1 MVAILCT
8 LLVLASQGHSRLH
21 TVGIDLGRVPP
32 LRLCAS
38 KDYKE
43 QIAQEVEEGSD
54 EEHNAPL
61 VHSALFLEEKRGG
74 EVLVHSQ
81 GRRRCL
87 VTYHI
92 GYDETN
98 DQWCHSAHNIGSSI
112 GDAHQG
118 AGIVG

>member
-38 KDYKE
+38 KDYEE

-61 VHSALFLEEKRGG
+61 VHSAFFLERGG
-74 EVLVHSQ
+74 GEGLEDSQ
-81 GRRRCL
+81 ERRSCL

-92 GYDETN
+92 WYDETN
-98 DQWCHSAHNIGSSI
+98 DQGRHSTHDIGSAI

>member
-8 LLVLASQGHSRLH
+8 LLVLASQGHSCLH
-21 TVGIDLGRVPP
+21 TFGIQLGRVPP
-32 LRLCAS
+32 LRLRAS
-38 KDYKE
+38 KDYEE

-61 VHSALFLEEKRGG
+61 VHSAFFLEERGG
-74 EVLVHSQ
+74 EVLELSQ
-81 GRRRCL
+81 GSRRCL

-92 GYDETN
+92 GYDEAN
-98 DQWCHSAHNIGSSI
+98 DQGCHGAHDIGSSV